1 MTLNHRNF
9 IFTAIITLYF
19 LQGIR
24 PEDINS
30 TSYRLISRYD
40 NERLKR
46 SAGTC
51 KNYLKIL
58 TINLLKDLYSLELLK
73 YFLVFLSDSPFDA
86 SVTGISTTKVE
97 AKIGS
102 EIWSDRGYSISSI
115 SDGLLGAT
123 LFQTNHYVNAR
134 TMSIDSNRDAEIF
147 VAVYEEG
154 NREGGLMEALQ
165 ADGWTLKNE
174 WYLEWSNQ
182 HKLNKVWSKNI
193 NAGETISFTSTKDRM
208 TFAMLIKEGKVFV
221 WLKLSTQLIIKII
234 VISELYKK
242 YF

>member
-1 MTLNHRNF
+1 MDLF
-9 IFTAIITLYF
+9 SLKLSKIF
-19 LQGIR
+19 
-24 PEDINS
+24 
-30 TSYRLISRYD
+30 LIS
-40 NERLKR
+40 
-46 SAGTC
+46 
-51 KNYLKIL
+51 
-58 TINLLKDLYSLELLK
+58 LL
-73 YFLVFLSDSPFDA
+73 DSPFDA
-86 SVTGISTTKVE
+86 SVTGTSTTKVE

-123 LFQTNHYVNAR
+123 LFQPNHYVNAR

-193 NAGETISFTSTKDRM
+193 NAGDTISFTSTKDRM
-208 TFAMLIKEGKVFV
+208 TFAILIKEGKVFV
-221 WLKLSTQLIIKII
+221 WLKKP
-234 VISELYKK
+234 
-242 YF
+242 

>member
-1 MTLNHRNF
+1 MV
-9 IFTAIITLYF
+9 
-19 LQGIR
+19 
-24 PEDINS
+24 S
-30 TSYRLISRYD
+30 
-40 NERLKR
+40 
-46 SAGTC
+46 
-51 KNYLKIL
+51 
-58 TINLLKDLYSLELLK
+58 LL
-73 YFLVFLSDSPFDA
+73 DSPFDA
-86 SVTGISTTKVE
+86 SVTGTLTTKVK

-134 TMSIDSNRDAEIF
+134 TMSIDSNRNAEIF

-165 ADGWTLKNE
+165 ADGWTLKNG

-193 NAGETISFTSTKDRM
+193 NAGETTSFTSTEDRM
-208 TFAMLIKEGKVFV
+208 TFAILIKEGKIFV
-221 WLKLSTQLIIKII
+221 WLKLLQNPKIRN
-234 VISELYKK
+234 V
-242 YF
+242 

>member
-1 MTLNHRNF
+1 MVLSKY
-9 IFTAIITLYF
+9 L
-19 LQGIR
+19 
-24 PEDINS
+24 
-30 TSYRLISRYD
+30 LIS
-40 NERLKR
+40 
-46 SAGTC
+46 
-51 KNYLKIL
+51 
-58 TINLLKDLYSLELLK
+58 LL
-73 YFLVFLSDSPFDA
+73 DSPFDA
-86 SVTGISTTKVE
+86 SVTGTSTTKVE

-123 LFQTNHYVNAR
+123 LFQPNHYVNAR

-147 VAVYEEG
+147 IAVYEEG

-208 TFAMLIKEGKVFV
+208 TFAILIKEGKVFV
-221 WLKLSTQLIIKII
+221 
-234 VISELYKK
+234 
-242 YF
+242 